1 MRVQPAVTQHT
12 QNQEN
17 ANRKVISAPRC
28 SNVQIIPEFT
38 AALVTTMLHE
48 VKVNT
53 LGMSG
58 KRSAQQRNKKEPN
71 GNFKTHR
78 VFEINSLGE
87 FSIRIKMTEEKNQ

>member
-1 MRVQPAVTQHT
+1 
-12 QNQEN
+12 
-17 ANRKVISAPRC
+17 
-28 SNVQIIPEFT
+28 
-38 AALVTTMLHE
+38 MLHE